1 MGFFLLLVVPY
12 ALCRGKVMLSKSGV
26 QQGDPIGPLLFAI
39 ALFLDLNQHCPDL
52 VLHSWYLDN
61 GTAIDPTDT
70 LVTFVDRLIQNS
82 FSYGLSLNLSKCE
95 IFWPFGRDKWE
106 AFPADMCRI
115 EAAGVE
121 LLGGPISTSPSFCN
135 EFTMNRVDKIEALL
149 KELVDLQDPHL
160 QLVLLR
166 SCAGFPRFNFA
177 LQTSLPNRI
186 TQAIVA

>member
-1 MGFFLLLVVPY
+1 
-12 ALCRGKVMLSKSGV
+12 
-26 QQGDPIGPLLFAI
+26 
-39 ALFLDLNQHCPDL
+39 
-52 VLHSWYLDN
+52 
-61 GTAIDPTDT
+61 
-70 LVTFVDRLIQNS
+70 
-82 FSYGLSLNLSKCE
+82 
-95 IFWPFGRDKWE
+95 
-106 AFPADMCRI
+106 MCRI